1 MVEAGV
7 LLTFAA
13 VLVAGIVL
21 SAPLLPLLVFG
32 MLLFAGYGIWR
43 GFGVRDVA
51 RMAGVGPKSVGTV
64 LTLFV
69 LIGALTASWRAAG
82 TIPAI
87 TCWSA
92 NLVSPRNLVIV
103 SFLLTAGMSM
113 LVGSSYAAAATVGV
127 ICMTIATAMRANAA
141 MVGGAI
147 LAGAFV
153 GDRCSPMSSS
163 AALVASITKTQ
174 LFDNVRRM
182 VRTGAVPFALC
193 CLAYLLAGGVA
204 GGSGMAP
211 SFAGSFAYSFDLSW
225 VVAIPTVVILVLSLL
240 KVSVKKTMVAS
251 LVTALLVCVFVQH
264 VPVAELPAILVM
276 GYHCKNLAIARM
288 VNGGGIVSMLDIAL
302 IVATASTY
310 SGIFEGTGLLLG
322 LRDYVNKLARHS
334 TPFVSVLF
342 TSIATCTIACDQ
354 VVALMLT
361 AQLCQDTEH
370 DGSALALDLEN
381 SAAIIPSLIPW
392 STSCVGIIAFV
403 GMPMTSILWNCLTYL
418 IPLWTLVISMYQ
430 HAHQGFT
437 DTGYAHLLGLDRRD
451 DVRRF
456 PSDGQRRGLAA

>member
-1 MVEAGV
+1 M
-7 LLTFAA
+7 
-13 VLVAGIVL
+13 
-21 SAPLLPLLVFG
+21 
-32 MLLFAGYGIWR
+32 
-43 GFGVRDVA
+43 RDVA
-51 RMAGVGPKSVGTV
+51 RMAGVGLMSVGTV

-69 LIGALTASWRAAG
+69 LIGALTVASRRAAG

-92 NLVSPRNLVIV
+92 NPVSPRNLAIV

-113 LVGSSYAAAATVGV
+113 LVGSLGRRAATVGV

-153 GDRCSPMSSS
+153 ETAAPPSRPPPRSWRASPRRSCSTTC
-163 AALVASITKTQ
+163 AAWCAPAPCPLRYAVWPTCWRAASRR
-174 LFDNVRRM
+174 LRHGPLVRRLLRVL
-182 VRTGAVPFALC
+182 VRPQLGRGNPHRRRD
-193 CLAYLLAGGVA
+193 
-204 GGSGMAP
+204 P
-211 SFAGSFAYSFDLSW
+211 
-225 VVAIPTVVILVLSLL
+225 VLSLL

-403 GMPMTSILWNCLTYL
+403 GMPMTSILWNCLAYL

-430 HAHQGFT
+430 HAHRGFT
-437 DTGYAHLLGLDRRD
+437 DTGYAHLLGLDRAGD